1 MNAASLLFVI
11 AAAIFVGGALKD
23 FFQAVITD
31 LVTPFLSVVMP
42 DAQHTVE
49 GLVVKVGPVQL
60 KVGDAIGA
68 GATLLIALFVVSVTL
83 PYIKKYSPTVGGR

>member
-1 MNAASLLFVI
+1 MNAGSLIFVI
-11 AAAIFVGGALKD
+11 AVGIFVGGALKD

-31 LVTPFLSVVMP
+31 LVTPFLSLVFP

-49 GLVVKVGPVQL
+49 GLVIQAGPLKL

-68 GATLLIALFVVSVTL
+68 ASTLLIALFVVAVTL
-83 PYIKKYSPTVGGR
+83 PLVRKYSPKLA

>member
-1 MNAASLLFVI
+1 VI
-11 AAAIFVGGALKD
+11 AVGIFVGGALKD

-31 LVTPFLSVVMP
+31 LVTPFLSLVFP

-49 GLVVKVGPVQL
+49 GLVIQAGPLKL

-68 GATLLIALFVVSVTL
+68 ASTLLIALFVVAVTL
-83 PYIKKYSPTVGGR
+83 PLVRKYSPKLA